1 MAPARRRTWL
11 LSAGGSLAWHLFV
24 VAPVVARLL
33 TAPPPPLELTYLEL
47 DDEKPGEEPSA
58 KADDKKP
65 EDEKPDEKKPEKKP
79 DEKKPKPE
87 DPPEDPAQRKPEK
100 KPEEPK
106 PTPPLELT
114 MMPHLKMVDQDQFP
128 DEQDNSDARFL
139 AQKNHRASE
148 DVQAAERNLVQRMD
162 GTAVQSSPSENKDQ
176 RVGEKEQK
184 SAELQDRPGDPRHL
198 PSSAPPQTPVP
209 LPPNQA
215 VAKLAMISP
224 QQATPRAASPTPL
237 TPERDGLEA
246 PSETGPE
253 KQPSRGDKEA
263 PQGAPGTPGWSPQR
277 LTYKDYDRIIG
288 FDVSE
293 TERRS
298 AARAERSQS
307 SGRWDRL
314 AAQQEMLRSALENFM
329 PMVRVGS
336 QSELGT
342 RAHPFAAYLASVH
355 RQIHRFWGDGFLADL
370 DRKTNRDV
378 YDYSLVTAL
387 ELAIHED
394 GTLAKVFILKPSGR
408 LEFDTA
414 AILAVNSAAPF
425 PTPPD
430 KIKSKDGNV
439 YVTWLFHRDERQC
452 ATDFVHPHILDTP
465 PRLPGPGGAS
475 PGTPATAPAPGV
487 PSKPVLVA
495 RNDGPRPLQL
505 NPALGLMPQGRGAP
519 PSAPGGRGS
528 GPRPE
533 PGPPTASSGE
543 PSPEPAAK
551 SAPAPT
557 VVPEEAKVAAER
569 WLAGYEGSNL
579 RVLTGSSA
587 LPFLA
592 GGKIVAQDSPS
603 LKAYYEDMLGE
614 GTPRRDRVHYMT
626 PAQIKKR
633 LGRLPRGG
641 DSDEAMFALVEL
653 HGGEDL
659 ILLLEPA
666 DKGWRVIGLDR

>member
-24 VAPVVARLL
+24 VAPVVLRLL

-47 DDEKPGEEPSA
+47 DDEKPDPELP
-58 KADDKKP
+58 KAEDKKA

-79 DEKKPKPE
+79 DEKKTKPE
-87 DPPEDPAQRKPEK
+87 EPEDPAQRKPQEK
-100 KPEEPK
+100 KPEEPPK
-106 PTPPLELT
+106 PTPPVELT
-114 MMPHLKMVDQDQFP
+114 LMPHLKMVDQDQFP
-128 DEQDNSDARFL
+128 EEDDNSDARFL
-139 AQKNHRASE
+139 AQKNHRAAE

-162 GTAVQSSPSENKDQ
+162 GQAVPSSPSENKDQ
-176 RVGEKEQK
+176 RVGEKQQK
-184 SAELQDRPGDPRHL
+184 SAELQDRPGDPKHL

-224 QQATPRAASPTPL
+224 KQATPRATSPTPL
-237 TPERDGLEA
+237 VPERDGLEA
-246 PSETGPE
+246 PSENGPE

-263 PQGAPGTPGWSPQR
+263 AQGTPGQPGWSPNR

-288 FDVSE
+288 YDVAES
-293 TERRS
+293 ERRA

-329 PMVRVGS
+329 PMVRVGN

-378 YDYSLVTAL
+378 YEYSLVTAL
-387 ELAIHED
+387 ELAIRED
-394 GTLAKVFILKPSGR
+394 GTLDKVFILKPSGR

-465 PRLPGPGGAS
+465 PRAPGPGGA
-475 PGTPATAPAPGV
+475 PGTPAPAAPT
-487 PSKPVLVA
+487 KPVLVA
-495 RNDGPRPLQL
+495 RGDAPRPLQL
-505 NPALGLMPQGRGAP
+505 NPALGLVPQGRGAP
-519 PSAPGGRGS
+519 LAAPGGRGS

-533 PGPPTASSGE
+533 PVARAAGGGE
-543 PSPEPAAK
+543 PSPEPPAR
-551 SAPAPT
+551 SAPAPA
-557 VVPEEAKVAAER
+557 VVPEEAKDAAER
-569 WLAGYEGSNL
+569 WLVGYEGSNL

-603 LKAYYEDMLGE
+603 LKAYYEEMLGE

-653 HGGEDL
+653 RGGEDL

-666 DKGWRVIGLDR
+666 DKGWRVVGVDR